1 MSMAAGIAS
10 ADPSGKS
17 SLADVA
23 QLSLVRQSKLGGSAP
38 FHHNPRHHLTD
49 IPDTD
54 VSIIMTIFISCI
66 IYLSTIRFI
75 CLHSIPIFL
84 SIPPLAHFASI
95 SHCTGFPLAH
105 FSSPSL
111 VPLLSF
117 LPIIPSFLCLCLH
130 LPLHQST
137 NKPQIKQKKQ
147 QIKKKKKK
155 KSKKKKKK

>member
-117 LPIIPSFLCLCLH
+117 LPIIPSFLCLCLPH
-130 LPLHQST
+130 PQPLSPKNPHKS
-137 NKPQIKQKKQ
+137 KQKQQQKQ
-147 QIKKKKKK
+147 KTQTK
-155 KSKKKKKK
+155 